1 MRSFCICRF
10 MGVTSTNPKFWS
22 HSSQIIKIS
31 TITLLLVCL
40 YFGGHFIL
48 HPVFDLHLENIYNV
62 CLHYDEKEDP
72 GSFVKKYIDNNL
84 LLEMALVGIPTIAV
98 TSATPILDAVTY
110 RIVSGWISNSFCR
123 RHSIWKSVGKSLILH
138 TTMRTKHQ
146 TKFWPFWREI
156 LNIGR
161 LLVMF
166 K

>member
-1 MRSFCICRF
+1 MRLLRSLRSFCIFRF
-10 MGVTSTNPKFWS
+10 MGVTSTNPRFWS
-22 HSSQIIKIS
+22 HSPKIIKIS
-31 TITLLLVCL
+31 TLTLLLVCL

-72 GSFVKKYIDNNL
+72 DSFVTKYIDNNL

-123 RHSIWKSVGKSLILH
+123 RHSV
-138 TTMRTKHQ
+138 
-146 TKFWPFWREI
+146 
-156 LNIGR
+156 
-161 LLVMF
+161 
-166 K
+166 